1 MSRKKDSK
9 EALPEAASPEEV
21 AEFFETHS
29 LANYEEEFKEVE
41 IGVRAKRRRRITLT
55 PKVYEKIEEEVRLR
69 GVSPETLANLW
80 LSERLS
86 QERAA

>member
-21 AEFFETHS
+21 TEFFETHS
-29 LANYEEEFKEVE
+29 LADYEEEFEEVE
-41 IGVRAKRRRRITLT
+41 IEVRAKRRRRITLT
-55 PKVYEKIEEEVRLR
+55 PEVYEKIEEEARLR

-80 LSERLS
+80 LSERLG

>member
-29 LANYEEEFKEVE
+29 LADYEEEFEEVE
-41 IGVRAKRRRRITLT
+41 IEVRAKRRRRITLA
-55 PKVYEKIEEEVRLR
+55 PEVYEKIEEEARLR